1 LAGTPFFP
9 FVRPYNNI
17 AVKRRGLSIITPKHY
32 EGTETILLVEDEEHL
47 RQVCTE
53 VLTRFGYKVLL
64 AGDGKEALALSE
76 GHSGQIDLLLTDVVM
91 PEMNGLELAETLLV
105 SRPGLKVVFISGF
118 PRGMLSPEGDVKPGT
133 VLIAKPFTIKVLM
146 SKLRE
151 VLDA

>member
-1 LAGTPFFP
+1 M
-9 FVRPYNNI
+9 
-17 AVKRRGLSIITPKHY
+17 
-32 EGTETILLVEDEEHL
+32 VEDEEHL

-53 VLTRFGYKVLL
+53 VLIRFGYKVLL
-64 AGDGKEALALSE
+64 ASNGKEALALSE

-91 PEMNGLELAETLLV
+91 PEMNGLELAETLLA

-118 PRGMLSPEGDVKPGT
+118 PRGMLSHDGGVKPGT
-133 VLIAKPFTIKVLM
+133 VLVAKPFTIKVLM